1 MAITNFPVG
10 TSTLTAA
17 FNNTTGAD
25 VAVTVIYICNTS
37 GTDGDVDVYV
47 VPSIESVGSQHLIY
61 KNLVIRANDT
71 YIIDTEKL
79 ILASGDKIYIAAP
92 DSAGEFN
99 ATISTIGL

>member
-1 MAITNFPVG
+1 MITNFPVG
-10 TSTLTAA
+10 TSTATAA
-17 FNNTTGAD
+17 YTAAGD

-37 GTDGDVDVYV
+37 ATDGDVDVYL
-47 VPSIESVGSQHLIY
+47 VPNGQSVGSQHLIY
-61 KNLVIRANDT
+61 KNLIIRSNDT
-71 YIIDTEKL
+71 YIIDSEKL

>member
-47 VPSIESVGSQHLIY
+47 VPSIESVG
-61 KNLVIRANDT
+61 
-71 YIIDTEKL
+71 
-79 ILASGDKIYIAAP
+79 
-92 DSAGEFN
+92 
-99 ATISTIGL
+99 